1 MVARINLHLSQEEI
15 FFDQVKNP
23 KTTQWNIGNN
33 IKITGFLDVEV
44 FIEAL
49 NLAVDNLDLF
59 QLKVNEHEG
68 VPYLY
73 KKHENN
79 KSYIRQ
85 LDFSGKAQS
94 SEQAR
99 AFIKDKFDTTFDL
112 FSGKL
117 FEFYL
122 LKITNTEYWWCSRF
136 HHILIDGFGISL
148 FCKITAKL
156 YTSIIEGKSTDWLQQ
171 TIPNYLDA
179 IKHSRHYFNSE
190 QYKEDS
196 DYWMRK
202 FDKLPDS
209 LLSRKKHHKEFR
221 SETIDIDLSESIRNQ
236 LQQLVNNHKS
246 SLLQLTIAALSI
258 YFTNAEGKQAPV
270 FGIPLHNRLSK
281 QQLQTVGMFTS
292 LVPFCSKTNKSQTV
306 QSLLADIK
314 VIRKQDY
321 SHQSFPLA
329 HLKRLLAEKFSQSP
343 EFFDVAVNY
352 GKFDYQLELN
362 GLKYSI
368 EQIISRQK
376 PLPLHV
382 FWCDFGEHQSLTLKI
397 IYRDDYLDKQE
408 ATLFANRLIHIL
420 QQFKS
425 NIDCLINDIEIIN
438 PVEQALIQSWA
449 SSKQSATQD
458 SDELN
463 QQTIHQ
469 LFEDQVNC
477 HSDAVAVVFGQQQ
490 LTYQAL
496 NYKANQLAHYL
507 REQGVKPDTLVG
519 LCVER
524 SIEMVIGMLAIIKAG
539 GAYLPIDPSY
549 PKERQAYLLDD
560 SKPLLLLTQKALLTE
575 LPDYSGNITC
585 IDSDWVDIQCY
596 PQQNLSVSGS
606 LSNLAYVIYTSGSTG
621 KPKGVAIEQSG
632 IIRLVKNTNY
642 ISLSSA
648 DIIAQASNH
657 SFDAATFEIWGAL
670 LNGAKLVCINKAV
683 LLVPEAL
690 KEQLHRDKITT
701 IFMTTALFN
710 AVAEQ
715 LPDTFKPLTNVLFGG
730 ESASPNYINRV
741 LKAGKPRHLLN
752 VYGPTENTTFSTW
765 YEIQSQQ
772 NSYPIGIPLSN
783 SSAYV
788 VSSKNNLC
796 PVGVAGEL
804 LVGGVGVARGYL
816 NRVELTAEKF
826 IANPFSPES
835 KSRLYRTGD
844 LVRWLSDGN
853 LEFLGRIDNQVKLR
867 GFRIELGEIETL
879 LEQHEQVTEAVV
891 IIREDQPEDKRLVA
905 YVVTAIEANKN
916 TTILENELLQYLAGQ
931 LPEYMVPMAITQLSV
946 LPLTENGKVD
956 YRALP
961 KPNYSQAS
969 DISMPTSPI
978 EKSLAS
984 IWQQLLGIGRQLS
997 LHDHFFNLGGHSL
1010 SAAKLASQV
1019 RQQFKVDIG
1028 IDIVFAQP
1036 TLGALANVIAKS
1048 KATELP
1054 QIHPT
1059 DRTKPLPL
1067 SYAQQRLWFVDQMEE
1082 NSQQYHIPVT
1092 YHLSGSLDINA
1103 LSEAFNQLFRR
1114 HESLRTVFQLNSG
1127 EAQQIIKPL
1136 PKNWQI
1142 AVTDLRDK
1150 NIEEQH
1156 QQIHSLNQQ
1165 LHKIPF
1171 DLSHD
1176 LMLRAHLIRLQD
1188 YEAQLLI
1195 TMHHIAA
1202 DGWSVEILV
1211 NELNQLYSEVV
1222 AKHLPKLAELSIQ
1235 YGDYAVW
1242 QKNWLRGEVLEKEL
1256 AYWQQQLAGAPEV
1269 HNLPLDKPRP
1279 VIQQYQ
1285 GKRVNLTV
1293 PASLTQ
1299 QFERM
1304 CQKQEATLFMGLH
1317 AILSIL
1323 INRYSGDTDIVIGTP
1338 VANREQ
1344 AEIAPLIGFFVNT
1357 LVLRADLSAQM
1368 SFNQLLNKIKQTA
1381 LAAYAHQ
1388 QVPFD
1393 NIVEH
1398 LQPSRSLSYHP
1409 IFQIVLAL
1417 QNNQQAE
1424 LQFPGIKSKLLKPE
1438 LFTAKFDLMLNI
1450 ESSSA
1455 GFTLW
1460 WEYNTALFNH
1470 DSIEQ
1475 LARHFNQLIEQVVS
1489 TPDLPFKQLS
1499 LLTKDERQSLLIDRS
1514 NVQSNYQGS
1523 QTIHR
1528 LFELQA
1534 VKAPDSIAVIS
1545 EGQQLTYYQLNQQA
1559 NQLAHF
1565 LQAKGVNTET
1575 IVGLCID
1582 RSAEM
1587 LVSILAILKA
1597 GGAYLPL
1604 DPSYPQDRLT
1614 YILDDSKPLL
1624 LITQSNLSSKLPEYD
1639 GSLICIDTDWPKIQN
1654 YSDQNLPEKTSINK
1668 LAYVIYTSGSTGR
1681 PKGTLVPHKGIVR
1694 LVDNNQVLSFLS
1706 ATTVTLQAASIA
1718 FDAATF
1724 EIWGALLNG
1733 GQVVLYGEDTVD
1745 IQLLETTINQY
1756 QINTVWLT
1764 AGLFDHFVQQSVT
1777 PLNSLRFL
1785 LAGGDVV
1792 SPESVYKLYQQHSHI
1807 QVINGYGPTENTTF
1821 TCCYPIPRHFNQSQA
1836 LPIGKPIGSTHL
1848 YVLNEMLDLLPVGA
1862 IGELYV
1868 GGDGLAKGY
1877 LNRPELTS
1885 KQFIPHPFSS
1895 EPNARLYRTGD
1906 LVRWLP
1912 DGNLAFIGRV
1922 DHQVKIRGFRIELG
1936 EIEALIATHAQ
1947 IHEVAVIARE
1957 DQPGDK
1963 RLVAYIVAEP
1973 TANFSILK
1981 NSLMKQLATQLP
1993 EYMVPAALVELTVMP
2008 LTTNGKVDRKA
2019 LPKPDYREH
2028 SVLIE
2033 PVSPLQIALA
2043 QLWQQILGITDGLS
2057 VTDNFFSLGGHSL
2070 LAVKLIGIIRQ
2081 QFNVDINVRD
2091 IFTAPTLIGLAE
2103 IIEKS
2108 GKVEQTT
2115 ITVADRSLPLPLSY
2129 AQQRLWF
2136 IDQVEEGSEQYHMP
2150 YIYRLVGSLNK
2161 EALSQAFRKILLRH
2175 ESLRTAFK
2183 LVDGEAQQYIQ
2194 KLPDNWCMVI
2204 TDLRS
2209 NSNSYQQMQLDKIK
2223 QQIHKTPYNLNQ
2235 DLMLRVHLV
2244 QLKDQEALLL
2254 MNMHHVASDGW
2265 SVGVLINELNVLYN
2279 NICQGKAIEANLP
2292 ELTIQ
2297 YGDYAVWQRNWLQ
2310 GDVLEQQLDYWQ
2322 QQLLG
2327 MPEVHSLP
2335 LDKPR
2340 PAIQQYQGDRLI
2352 CEVEIDQIR
2361 RLTAL
2366 CQAQG
2371 ATLFMGLH
2379 AVLAI
2384 LMNRLSGETD
2394 IVIGTP
2400 VANREQAEVT
2410 SLIGFFVNALVLR
2423 SDLSSETSFK
2433 CVLKH
2438 SKQTALAAYSYQQVP
2453 FDHLVERL
2461 QPSRSLSYHPLFQV
2475 MLALQ
2480 NNEQVAPALE
2490 CISAELLKPD
2500 FPVAKFDLTLIAEER
2515 ENSFGLT
2522 WEYNTAIFEA
2532 ETITR
2537 FAKYFNQIL
2546 EQAILTPDIP
2556 VTQLPLLSKQEAKQ
2570 LLANFSPTTNAVI
2583 NDSCIHH
2590 LFEQQADSTPEQTA
2604 VIFESQQLSYRQLN
2618 ERANQLAYYLIDKGV
2633 TPGSFVGVCLPRSFD
2648 LITAILG
2655 ILKAGG
2661 VYVPLDPNYPLD
2673 RLSFMIEDSKVKFV
2687 LMNKMLTDTS
2697 PLDQIQ
2703 ISQSNIIYVDEPEII
2718 EKINQYP
2725 ANNIPNTI
2733 VNIAGDDLAYIIYTS
2748 GSTGKPKGALVK
2760 HQGLVNIL
2768 QTQQDKLQL
2777 SPISRVLQF
2786 ASISF
2791 DAATWEWSMALT
2803 SGATLYL
2810 FPQSMI
2816 ASLETISEQVARFEL
2831 THALLPP
2838 AVLPLL
2844 DENSWQ
2850 SVKCLII
2857 GGDSCPLGLA
2867 NQWAQN
2873 RILFNAYGPTEA
2885 TICATIA
2892 RITENSPIVHI
2903 GKPFVGVEAYV
2914 LDNNLQVAPVGVPG
2928 ELYIGGIG
2936 VAKGYLNRPELT
2948 AEKFIANPFSRDPDA
2963 RLYATG
2969 DLVRWLPDGNLA
2981 FMGRIDHQVKIR
2993 GFRIELEEIEAQVL
3007 NCDGVKEAVVIA
3019 REDQPGDK
3027 RLVGYIVVDE
3037 YSSFTIIKPAILQQ
3051 LTEQLPE
3058 YMIPSALVEV
3068 IALPL
3073 TPNGKV
3079 DRKALPKPVYQ
3090 AESAIVDPESE
3101 VEVTLAELWQKVLG
3115 IDDKL
3120 SVNDNFFALG
3130 GHSLL
3135 AVRLSGLIRQKFN
3148 VDISVRNIFTAPTVA
3163 TLAKCIEQAR
3173 ISEQPKIVSVDRS
3186 IPLPLSYA
3194 QQRLW
3199 FIDQMEEGSQQYH
3212 IPFIYRLTGKIN
3224 YEALSQV
3231 FIKLLIRHESLRTVI
3246 RLHEGKAAQ
3255 MVQPLPADWLLPVTD
3270 LKHYP
3275 TENQQE
3281 KVNALKQHLHKTR
3294 FDLSQD
3300 LMLRAH
3306 LVVLASDEALLL
3318 VTMHHIASDGWS
3330 VGILIDE
3337 LNQLYNSLVIEDS
3350 TNLPELTIQ
3359 YGDYAVWQRQW
3370 LQGEVLERELDYWKK
3385 QLAGIPE
3392 IHSLPLDKPRPVI
3405 QQFNGKHYFCEIDS
3419 ELAKRFKTLCQT
3431 QGATLFMGL
3440 HAVLAT
3446 LLSRYSGETDIVIGT
3461 PVANREQAEI
3471 ASLIG
3476 FFVNTLVLRCDLSTE
3491 LSFNELLN
3499 QCKQTAL
3506 AAYAHQQVPFDHLV
3520 ESLQPARSLSYHPV
3534 IQVML
3539 ALQNNQRSDLQ
3550 FSGLSIA
3557 SEPMELTASLFD
3569 LTLNVVER
3577 EGKFSLCWEY
3587 NTDLFYEST
3596 IENMARRFEKI
3607 MTFATARPGQSVFK
3621 LPILTNFEEQQLLN
3635 IHQQQTLLNNDEPIC
3650 IHQLFEQIA
3659 NQYPDTTAVVYG
3671 KQSVNYAVLNK
3682 MANRLAHYLVEQGV
3696 KPDNIVAICL
3706 ERSIDLMI
3714 AILAILKAGGAYLPL
3729 DPTYPDERL
3738 NYMLEDSGVKQLIT
3752 NKLLLDKLDCHHQ
3765 HVVCIDEQDLQQL
3778 LVNYP
3783 ENNINPE
3790 AINLASHHLAYL
3802 IYTSGSTGLPKG
3814 VMVEHQSL
3822 VNHINVVI
3830 KAYQVSPED
3839 RVLQF
3844 FNIGFD
3850 AATEQFFVSFLAG
3863 ATLYLHDKGLVTDKE
3878 FAKLLI
3884 ESQLTHIDLP
3894 PLYAKEVLLPY
3905 VNDTEFWQ
3913 QAKLHC
3919 VIVGGDVLPADFAK
3933 AWATSLA
3940 NQHCQLVNIYGPTE
3954 ATIASTYYIIPDNIS
3969 YNSIPI
3975 GSNTAGSK
3983 LYVLDQY
3990 QSLVP
3995 VGVPGELYIGGDG
4008 VARGYLGRPELTAE
4022 KFIADPY
4029 ADLKSTGDV
4038 KMYRTGDRVRWL
4050 PDGNLEFLGRI
4061 DNQVKIRGYRIELGE
4076 IETQLN
4082 LHDWVSDSVVVIYG
4096 SDGDEKKIVAYLVIG
4111 NDSDI
4116 CQQMLQRELEAYL
4129 KQRLPDYM
4137 VPVCFMV
4144 IDQIPLTPNQKV
4156 NRKALPEP
4164 VFHSSQEAI
4173 ETAETDLEQQLLVI
4187 WQTVLD
4193 GNKAFGTTDD
4203 FFALG
4208 GHSILAVRLVAA
4220 INKELDFKLS
4230 IQQLF
4235 ANPTIRELAYFIEG
4249 SKNKEIG
4256 AEAKVNPLE
4265 YRQVIIDENLLSAI
4279 PDFSQPS
4286 TDFKRGFD
4294 HVLITGVTGFVGA
4307 YLLNKALTQWAK
4319 AVCYCV
4325 VRATDINEG
4334 FLRVKQNLQ
4343 KFGLWQASYSD
4354 RIIVVL
4360 GDLNQERLGIVD
4372 SLWESLAEAID
4383 LIVHN
4388 GAWVNHLLPY
4398 QQLKMANVNATLS
4411 LIELASKGGATRF
4424 AYISTTGIFSS
4435 QPGRDNVTETT
4446 STESER
4452 QLVHSGYGA
4461 SKWVA
4466 ERLLLAAQQK
4476 GLDLFIF
4483 RLGRVAADSNTG
4495 QGAPDDVIG
4504 RYLRSC
4510 LMLGIF
4516 PDNLFEEPLITVDTV
4531 ADAVIRMVGQHSQ
4544 TLRVFHLIGSQTV
4557 DWNQV
4562 LAKNTTLTQV
4572 SWQEW
4577 LATAKSVVNENS
4589 NLPVAPYLHGIFDS
4603 TAKVASFSID
4613 QELTEKSLGS
4623 QNITLSRVTDSMLNQ
4638 YLSRLAETVDIV
4650 LEAI

>member
-1 MVARINLHLSQEEI
+1 MVARINLHLSQEEV

-23 KTTQWNIGNN
+23 DTTQWNIGNN
-33 IKITGFLDVEV
+33 VKITGFLDIKV
-44 FIEAL
+44 FLRAL

-59 QLKVNEHEG
+59 QFKFEEHEG
-68 VPYLY
+68 SPYLY
-73 KKHENN
+73 KKSEIN
-79 KSYIRQ
+79 KDYIKQ
-85 LDFSGKAQS
+85 LDFSGKEQS
-94 SEQAR
+94 SEQAKQ
-99 AFIKDKFDTTFDL
+99 FIKDQFDTTFDL

-122 LKITNTEYWWCSRF
+122 LKISDTEHWWCSRF

-148 FCKITAKL
+148 FSKITAKL
-156 YTSIIEGKSTDWLQQ
+156 YTSIIKGEPTDWLQQ
-171 TIPNYLDA
+171 TIPSYLDA
-179 IKHSRHYFNSE
+179 IKHSHDYLNSE
-190 QYKEDS
+190 QYKKDA
-196 DYWMRK
+196 DYWVSK
-202 FDKLPDS
+202 FNRLPDS
-209 LLSRKKHHKEFR
+209 LLSRKRHHKEFR
-221 SETIDIDLSESIRNQ
+221 SETVDIELSDSTRNQ
-236 LQQLVNNHKS
+236 LQKLVKNHKS

-258 YFTNAEGKQAPV
+258 YFDNTEGKQAPV

-281 QQLQTVGMFTS
+281 QQLQSVGMFTS
-292 LVPFCSKTNKSQTV
+292 LVPFCSKINKSQTV
-306 QSLLADIK
+306 RSLLADIK
-314 VIRKQDY
+314 AIRKQDFLY
-321 SHQSFPLA
+321 QSYPLA
-329 HLKRLLAEKFSQSP
+329 HLKRLLAEKFNQNP
-343 EFFDVAVNY
+343 VLFDVAINY

-362 GLKYSI
+362 GLKSST

-382 FWCDFGEHQSLTLKI
+382 FWCDFGEHQPLTLKI
-397 IYRDDYLDKQE
+397 IFRDDYLDKQE
-408 ATLFANRLIHIL
+408 AEFFANRLVHIL
-420 QQFKS
+420 QQFGS
-425 NIDCLINDIEIIN
+425 NIDCLISDIETISS
-438 PVEQALIQSWA
+438 VEQALIQSWGGFDQNA
-449 SSKQSATQD
+449 IQY
-458 SDELN
+458 SDELSH
-463 QQTIHQ
+463 QTIHQ
-469 LFEDQVNC
+469 LFEDQVMR
-477 HSDAVAVVFGQQQ
+477 HSDAVAVVFGQQR
-490 LTYQAL
+490 LSYQAL

-507 REQGVKPDTLVG
+507 QEQGVKPDTLVG

-549 PKERQAYLLDD
+549 PKERQAYLLED

-575 LPDYSGNITC
+575 LPDYSGHITC
-585 IDSDWVDIQCY
+585 IDSDWLDIQHY
-596 PQQNLSVSGS
+596 PKQNPPVSSS
-606 LSNLAYVIYTSGSTG
+606 LSHLAYVIYTSGSTG
-621 KPKGVAIEQSG
+621 KPKGVTIEQSG

-642 ISLSSA
+642 ISLSST

-670 LNGAKLVCINKAV
+670 LNGAKLVCIDKSV

-730 ESASPNYINRV
+730 EAASPNHINRV
-741 LKAGKPRHLLN
+741 LTAGKPKHLLN

-772 NSYPIGIPLSN
+772 NSYPIGIPISN

-788 VSSKNNLC
+788 VNSKNNVC

-804 LVGGVGVARGYL
+804 LVGGLGIARGYL
-816 NRVELTAEKF
+816 NRAELTAEKF
-826 IANPFSPES
+826 IANPFSPENQN
-835 KSRLYRTGD
+835 RLYRTGD
-844 LVRWLSDGN
+844 LVRWLSDGK

-891 IIREDQPEDKRLVA
+891 IVREDQPEDKRLVA
-905 YVVTAIEANKN
+905 YVVATNEINKN
-916 TTILENELLQYLAGQ
+916 TTTLENELLQYLAGQ
-931 LPEYMVPMAITQLSV
+931 LPEYMVPMAITLLSA

-961 KPNYSQAS
+961 KPDYSEANEMS
-969 DISMPTSPI
+969 LPTSAI
-978 EKSLAS
+978 EKSLVLV
-984 IWQQLLGIGRQLS
+984 WQQVLGIERQLS

-1010 SAAKLASQV
+1010 SAAKLASHI

-1028 IDIVFAQP
+1028 IDAVFAQP
-1036 TLGALANVIAKS
+1036 TLGALASVIAGS
-1048 KATELP
+1048 KVAELP
-1054 QIHPT
+1054 QINPT
-1059 DRTKPLPL
+1059 DRSKPLPL

-1092 YHLSGSLDINA
+1092 YYLSGHLNINA
-1103 LSEAFNQLFRR
+1103 LSEAFRQLFQR
-1114 HESLRTVFQLNSG
+1114 HESLRTVFQLYSG
-1127 EAQQIIKPL
+1127 EPQQIIKSL
-1136 PKNWQI
+1136 PKNWQV
-1142 AVTDLRDK
+1142 AVTDLRGK
-1150 NIEEQH
+1150 NTEEQQ
-1156 QQIHSLNQQ
+1156 QQIYNLNQQ

-1188 YEAQLLI
+1188 DEAQLLM

-1202 DGWSVEILV
+1202 DGWSVEILI
-1211 NELNQLYSEVV
+1211 NELNQLYSDVV
-1222 AKHLPKLAELSIQ
+1222 ANHLPKLAELSIQ

-1242 QKNWLRGEVLEKEL
+1242 QRDWLRGEVLEKEL

-1279 VIQQYQ
+1279 AIQQYQ
-1285 GKRVNLTV
+1285 GNRVNLTIPV
-1293 PASLTQ
+1293 SLTQ
-1299 QFERM
+1299 QFEM
-1304 CQKQEATLFMGLH
+1304 VCQRQEATLFMGLH

-1323 INRYSGDTDIVIGTP
+1323 INRYSGETDIIIGTP

-1344 AEIAPLIGFFVNT
+1344 AELAPLIGFFVNT
-1357 LVLRADLSAQM
+1357 LVLRADLSGQM
-1368 SFNQLLNKIKQTA
+1368 SFNQLLKQTKQTA

-1409 IFQIVLAL
+1409 IFQVVLAL

-1424 LQFPGIKSKLLKPE
+1424 LQFPGVKAELLKPE

-1455 GFTLW
+1455 GLTLW

-1470 DSIEQ
+1470 DTIEQ
-1475 LARHFNQLIEQVVS
+1475 LATHFNQLIEKVVS

-1499 LLTKDERQSLLIDRS
+1499 LLTKDEQQSLLIDRS
-1514 NVQSNYQGS
+1514 NVQSTYQDS

-1528 LFELQA
+1528 LFEQQA
-1534 VKAPDSIAVIS
+1534 EKAPDAIAVMS

-1565 LQAKGVNTET
+1565 LQAQGVNAET

-1604 DPSYPQDRLT
+1604 DPGYPQERLS

-1624 LITQSNLSSKLPEYD
+1624 LITQSDLSSKLPEYD
-1639 GSLICIDTDWPKIQN
+1639 GSLICIDTEWLKIKN
-1654 YSDQNLPEKTSINK
+1654 YSDQNLPELTSINK
-1668 LAYVIYTSGSTGR
+1668 LAYVIYTSGSTGK
-1681 PKGTLVPHKGIVR
+1681 PKGTLVPHKGVVR
-1694 LVDNNQVLSFLS
+1694 LVNNNQVLSFLS
-1706 ATTVTLQAASIA
+1706 SATVTLQAASIA

-1724 EIWGALLNG
+1724 EIWGALLNA

-1745 IQLLETTINQY
+1745 IQLLESTINQY
-1756 QINTVWLT
+1756 QVNTVWLT

-1836 LPIGKPIGSTHL
+1836 LPIGKPVGGTHL

-1885 KQFIPHPFSS
+1885 KQFVPHPFSS
-1895 EPNARLYRTGD
+1895 DPNSRLYRTGD

-1912 DGNLAFIGRV
+1912 DGNLAFIGRA

-1947 IHEVAVIARE
+1947 VQEVAVIARE
-1957 DQPGDK
+1957 DQPGNK

-1973 TANFSILK
+1973 TTNFSILK
-1981 NSLMKQLATQLP
+1981 NSLMKQLVTQLP
-1993 EYMVPAALVELTVMP
+1993 EYMVPTVLVELTVMP
-2008 LTTNGKVDRKA
+2008 LTTNGKVDRRA

-2028 SVLIE
+2028 STLIE

-2043 QLWQQILGITDGLS
+2043 KLWQQVLGITDGLS

-2070 LAVKLIGIIRQ
+2070 LAVKLTGLIRQ
-2081 QFNVDINVRD
+2081 QFNVDISVRD
-2091 IFTAPTLIGLAE
+2091 IFAAPTLNGLADT
-2103 IIEKS
+2103 IDKA
-2108 GKVEQTT
+2108 GKVDQTT
-2115 ITVADRSLPLPLSY
+2115 ITVADRSVPLPLSY

-2136 IDQVEEGSEQYHMP
+2136 IDQMEEGSEQYHMP
-2150 YIYRLVGSLNK
+2150 YLYRLIGSLNK

-2175 ESLRTAFK
+2175 ESLRTAFE
-2183 LVDGEAQQYIQ
+2183 LVEGEAQQYIQ
-2194 KLPDNWCMVI
+2194 NLPENWCMVI
-2204 TDLRS
+2204 TDLRNHS
-2209 NSNSYQQMQLDKIK
+2209 SHYQQMQLDEIK
-2223 QQIHKTPYNLNQ
+2223 QQIHKTPYNLSQ

-2244 QLKDQEALLL
+2244 QLKNHESLLL
-2254 MNMHHVASDGW
+2254 INMHHVASDGW
-2265 SVGVLINELNVLYN
+2265 SVGVLINELNLLYN
-2279 NICQGKAIEANLP
+2279 NICQGKTIEANLP

-2297 YGDYAVWQRNWLQ
+2297 YGDYAVWQRSWLQ
-2310 GDVLEQQLDYWQ
+2310 GEILEQQLDYWQ
-2322 QQLLG
+2322 QQLQG
-2327 MPEVHSLP
+2327 IPEVHSLP

-2340 PAIQQYQGDRLI
+2340 PAIQQYHGDRLTS
-2352 CEVEIDQIR
+2352 EVDIHQIR

-2366 CQAQG
+2366 CQSHG

-2379 AVLAI
+2379 AI
-2384 LMNRLSGETD
+2384 LSILISRLSGETD

-2410 SLIGFFVNALVLR
+2410 SLIGFFVNTLVLR
-2423 SDLSSETSFK
+2423 SDLSSELSFK
-2433 CVLKH
+2433 CALKQ

-2480 NNEQVAPALE
+2480 NNEQVALALE
-2490 CISAELLKPD
+2490 NISAELLKPD
-2500 FPVAKFDLTLIAEER
+2500 FPIAKFDLTLIAEER
-2515 ENSFGLT
+2515 EKSVGLT

-2532 ETITR
+2532 ETIAR
-2537 FAKYFNQIL
+2537 FAKYFNQL
-2546 EQAILTPDIP
+2546 LDQAILTPDIP
-2556 VTQLPLLSKQEAKQ
+2556 VTQLPLLSKQEGEE
-2570 LLANFSPTTNAVI
+2570 LLANFSTTDNTAI

-2590 LFEQQADSTPEQTA
+2590 LFEKQADCTPEQIA
-2604 VIFESQQLSYRQLN
+2604 VVFESQQLSYRELN
-2618 ERANQLAYYLIDKGV
+2618 EKSNQLAFYLIDRGV
-2633 TPGSFVGVCLPRSFD
+2633 TPGSFVGICLPRSFD

-2687 LMNKMLTDTS
+2687 LMNKMLTDAS
-2697 PLDQIQ
+2697 PLDQLQ
-2703 ISQSNIIYVDEPEII
+2703 ISQSNTIYVDELKII
-2718 EKINQYP
+2718 ENINQYP
-2725 ANNIPNTI
+2725 VKNIPNTV
-2733 VNIAGDDLAYIIYTS
+2733 VNIAGADLAYIIYTS
-2748 GSTGKPKGALVK
+2748 GSTGKPKGALVN

-2777 SPISRVLQF
+2777 SPASRVLQF

-2810 FPQSMI
+2810 FPQAMV
-2816 ASLETISEQVARFEL
+2816 ASLETLSEQVARFQL

-2857 GGDSCPLGLA
+2857 GGDSCPLALA

-2873 RILFNAYGPTEA
+2873 RVLFNAYGPTEA

-2892 RITENSPIVHI
+2892 RVNDNSPIIHI
-2903 GKPFVGVEAYV
+2903 GKPFTGVEAYV
-2914 LDNNLQVAPVGVPG
+2914 LDKNLQVVPVGVPG

-2936 VAKGYLNRPELT
+2936 VARGYLNRPELT
-2948 AEKFIANPFSRDPDA
+2948 AEKFISHPFSHELEA

-2993 GFRIELEEIEAQVL
+2993 GFRIELEEIEAQIL
-3007 NCDGVKEAVVIA
+3007 NCEGVKEAVVVA

-3027 RLVGYIVVDE
+3027 RLVGYIVAE
-3037 YSSFTIIKPAILQQ
+3037 ECYSFTIIKPAILQQ
-3051 LTEQLPE
+3051 LSEQLPE
-3058 YMIPSALVEV
+3058 YMVPSIVMEV

-3090 AESAIVDPESE
+3090 ADSAIVDPESE
-3101 VEVTLAELWQKVLG
+3101 IEVALAELWQKILG

-3135 AVRLSGLIRQKFN
+3135 AVRLSGLIRQAFN
-3148 VDISVRNIFTAPTVA
+3148 VDISVRNIFTTPTVA
-3163 TLAKCIEQAR
+3163 TLAKSIEQAR
-3173 ISEQPKIVSVDRS
+3173 ISEQPKIVSVNRS

-3212 IPFIYRLTGKIN
+3212 IPFIYRLTGELN
-3224 YEALSQV
+3224 YEALSQA
-3231 FIKLLIRHESLRTVI
+3231 FIKLLSRHESLRTVI
-3246 RLHEGKAAQ
+3246 RLYEGKAAQ
-3255 MVQPLPADWLLPVTD
+3255 LVQPLPADWLLPITD
-3270 LKHYP
+3270 LKKYP
-3275 TENQQE
+3275 VKKQQE
-3281 KVNALKQHLHKTR
+3281 KVNALKHHLHKAA

-3337 LNQLYNSLVIEDS
+3337 LNRLYNSIITDE
-3350 TNLPELTIQ
+3350 TINLPELAVQ

-3370 LQGEVLERELDYWKK
+3370 LQGEVLEQQLAYWKK

-3392 IHSLPLDKPRPVI
+3392 IHSLPLDKPRPAV

-3419 ELAKRFKTLCQT
+3419 ELAKRFKALCQA

-3446 LLSRYSGETDIVIGT
+3446 LLSRYSSETDIVIGT
-3461 PVANREQAEI
+3461 PVANREQAEV

-3476 FFVNTLVLRCDLSTE
+3476 FFVNTLVLRCDLSSE
-3491 LSFNELLN
+3491 LSFNELLD

-3550 FSGLSIA
+3550 FSGLSVT

-3569 LTLNVVER
+3569 LTLNVVEK
-3577 EGKFSLCWEY
+3577 EGKLSLCWEY

-3596 IENMARRFEKI
+3596 IENMARRFEKV

-3621 LPILTNFEEQQLLN
+3621 LPILTNFEEQQLIN

-3650 IHQLFEQIA
+3650 IHQLFEQVA
-3659 NQYPDTTAVVYG
+3659 SDYPDTTAVVYG
-3671 KQSVNYAVLNK
+3671 KQAVNYTDLNK
-3682 MANRLAHYLVEQGV
+3682 QANQLAHYLVEQGV
-3696 KPDNIVAICL
+3696 RPDNIVAICL

-3738 NYMLEDSGVKQLIT
+3738 NYMLEDSGVQQVIT
-3752 NKLLLDKLDCHHQ
+3752 NNQLLNKLHCNYQ
-3765 HVVCIDEQDLQQL
+3765 HVVCIDELQQQ

-3783 ENNINPE
+3783 KNNIDPKT
-3790 AINLASHHLAYL
+3790 IGLTSSHLAYL

-3822 VNHINVVI
+3822 VNHISVVI
-3830 KAYQVSPED
+3830 KFYHVRPED

-3863 ATLYLHDKGLVTDKE
+3863 ATLYLHDKGLVIDKE

-3884 ESQLTHIDLP
+3884 ENQLTHIDLP

-3905 VNDTEFWQ
+3905 VNDVAFWQ

-3954 ATIASTYYIIPDNIS
+3954 ATIASTYYIVPDNIV
-3969 YNSIPI
+3969 YNSVPI
-3975 GSNTAGSK
+3975 GSNTTGSK

-4008 VARGYLGRPELTAE
+4008 VTRGYLGRPELTAE
-4022 KFIADPY
+4022 KFIIDPFADP
-4029 ADLKSTGDV
+4029 KRTGDI
-4038 KMYRTGDRVRWL
+4038 KMYRTGDSVRWL

-4082 LHDWVSDSVVVIYG
+4082 LHDWIADSVVIIHG
-4096 SDGDEKKIVAYLVIG
+4096 SEGDEKKIVAYLVIG
-4111 NDSDI
+4111 NEGNI
-4116 CQQMLQRELEAYL
+4116 CQQTLQRELEAYL
-4129 KQRLPDYM
+4129 KKRLPDYM
-4137 VPVCFMV
+4137 VPACFMV

-4156 NRKALPEP
+4156 NRKALPAP
-4164 VFHSSQEAI
+4164 VFHSNLTAI
-4173 ETAETDLEQQLLVI
+4173 EVAETDLEQQLLII
-4187 WQTVLD
+4187 WQSVLD
-4193 GNKAFGTTDD
+4193 DNKVFGITDD

-4235 ANPTIRELAYFIEG
+4235 ANPTIRELAYFIEQ
-4249 SKNKEIG
+4249 SKSQEMG
-4256 AEAKVNPLE
+4256 TEAKNSSLE
-4265 YRQVIIDENLLSAI
+4265 YQQVIVDDNLLTAI

-4286 TDFKRGFD
+4286 TSFEKGFS
-4294 HVLITGVTGFVGA
+4294 HILLTGVTGYVGA
-4307 YLLNKALTQWAK
+4307 YLLNKALTQWNQTI
-4319 AVCYCV
+4319 CYCV

-4334 FLRVKQNLQ
+4334 FLRVKRNLQ

-4354 RIIVVL
+4354 RITVVL
-4360 GDLNQERLGIVD
+4360 GDLNQEKLGIAD
-4372 SLWESLAEAID
+4372 SLWESLTEAVD
-4383 LIVHN
+4383 LIIHN
-4388 GAWVNHLLPY
+4388 GTWVNHLLPY

-4411 LIELASKGGATRF
+4411 LIKLASKGCSTRF

-4435 QPGRDNVTETT
+4435 QPGRDKVTETT
-4446 STESER
+4446 STENER
-4452 QLVHSGYGA
+4452 QLTHSGYGA

-4466 ERLLLAAQQK
+4466 ERLLLNAQQK

-4483 RLGRVAADSNTG
+4483 RLGRVAADSRTG

-4510 LMLGIF
+4510 LILGIF
-4516 PDNLFEEPLITVDTV
+4516 PDNLFEETLITVDTV
-4531 ADAVIRMVGQHSQ
+4531 ADAVIGMVDQHSQ
-4544 TLRVFHLIGSQTV
+4544 SQRVFHLIGNQMV
-4557 DWNQV
+4557 NWNQI
-4562 LAKNTTLTQV
+4562 LAENKTLTQV

-4589 NLPVAPYLHGIFDS
+4589 HLPVAPYLHGIFDS
-4603 TAKVASFSID
+4603 TTKVASFSVD
-4613 QELTEKSLGS
+4613 QALTEKVLGET
-4623 QNITLSRVTDSMLNQ
+4623 NITLSRVTDTMLNQ
-4638 YLSRLAETVDIV
+4638 YLSRLAKAAGVELETI
-4650 LEAI
+4650 